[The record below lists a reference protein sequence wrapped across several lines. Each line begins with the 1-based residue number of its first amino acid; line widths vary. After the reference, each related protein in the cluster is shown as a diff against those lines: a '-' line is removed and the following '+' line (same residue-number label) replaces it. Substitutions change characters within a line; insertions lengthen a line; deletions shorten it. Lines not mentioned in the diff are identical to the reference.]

1 MKMKK
6 IKVIKCVS
14 DAHKNDTINL
24 LNRFGYNRT
33 YDGKVIKYKG
43 II

>member
-1 MKMKK
+1 MTK
-6 IKVIKCVS
+6 IKIIECV
-14 DAHKNDTINL
+14 DNAHKNDTINL

-33 YDGKVIKYKG
+33 YDGKRIKYKG

>member
-1 MKMKK
+1 MEIKK

-14 DAHKNDTINL
+14 DAHKKDAIAL
-24 LNRFGYNRT
+24 LNKFGYNRT
-33 YDGKVIKYKG
+33 YNGTAIKYKG